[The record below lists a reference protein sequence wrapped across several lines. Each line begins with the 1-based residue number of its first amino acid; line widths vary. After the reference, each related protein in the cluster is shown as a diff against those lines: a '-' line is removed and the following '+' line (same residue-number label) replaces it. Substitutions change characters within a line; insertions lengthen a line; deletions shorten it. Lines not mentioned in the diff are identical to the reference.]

1 LELNALLYIN
11 IIFPKLVRSLFIT
24 FVHYKFKNGKIHI
37 FDILCHLSMLGY
49 SIKEKPVGTPGV
61 ILLVPGFC
69 GYYYYYSSTDCL
81 LWVHDSCTRKEHCLK
96 EQMLLWAVV
105 VVPYIRTY
113 HKNILFLPYI
123 FVQTV
128 HVWHQPFI
136 YNFQNNLTSKTYNLN
151 RKAVRS
157 NLIQNKFW
165 NIVF

>member
-1 LELNALLYIN
+1 MPFINVRLFNKRETCRNPGDN
-11 IIFPKLVRSLFIT
+11 IIS
-24 FVHYKFKNGKIHI
+24 
-37 FDILCHLSMLGY
+37 
-49 SIKEKPVGTPGV
+49 
-61 ILLVPGFC
+61 GFC
-69 GYYYYYSSTDCL
+69 GYYYYYSSTDCM
-81 LWVHDSCTRKEHCLK
+81 LWVHDSCTRKEHYLK

-105 VVPYIRTY
+105 GVPYIRTY

-157 NLIQNKFW
+157 NLIQNSFGTLYSSWLWESLKMPKG
-165 NIVF
+165 